1 MIEDNI
7 ETSKETPEQAL
18 DGAEASESEA
28 PPKKTRR
35 RRPRRRKSKNPGAT
49 PVTSEPVAS
58 ETPWSLDEFEVPA
71 DPDRMRFHDLDLPD
85 PIMHAI
91 ADLGFQYC
99 TPIQA
104 MSLKHIHSGH
114 NIAGRAQTGTG
125 KTAAFLI
132 TVFSR
137 FLKNPMAPEDRALG
151 TPRALVLAPTRE
163 LVIQIEEDAQKLG
176 MYCQFNSMA
185 VYGGMHAGKQRTHL
199 LKSPI
204 DLIVATPGR
213 LLDFMQQKIIH
224 LGEVETLII
233 DEADRMLDMGFI
245 PDVKR
250 IIRKTPAK
258 NKRRTMLYSA
268 TLTTDVL
275 RLASQWMPD
284 PVICEVEPEKV
295 TVDTVNQVVYITRAT
310 DKFRLLYNLL
320 QRHKDERVL
329 IFCNRRDT
337 TDRLDQRLHRLGIGS
352 ELLSGA
358 VAQKKR
364 LKILSDF
371 KEGRLKV
378 LVATDVAGRGLHVDD
393 IGLVVNYQ
401 FPYDPE
407 DYVHR
412 IGRTG
417 RAGVEG
423 TAVSFACDDDSYGI
437 PAIEEYIGRDLPCS
451 MPEPDLLQ
459 PIPADK
465 LKAMRAAKPR
475 PKAAS
480 DGRGGRGGR
489 GGNPPGRR
497 RNRSRRGGR

>member
-1 MIEDNI
+1 MIEDNQ
-7 ETSKETPEQAL
+7 ETKEQTP
-18 DGAEASESEA
+18 DPSGASESQSTE
-28 PPKKTRR
+28 KKTRR
-35 RRPRRRKSKNPGAT
+35 RRPRKRKPK
-49 PVTSEPVAS
+49 TSETAPA
-58 ETPWSLDEFEVPA
+58 TDWSVDQFEVPE
-71 DPDRMRFHDLDLPD
+71 DPEQTRFHDLNLPN

-91 ADLGFQYC
+91 ADLGFLYC

-132 TVFSR
+132 AVFSR
-137 FLKNPMAPEDRALG
+137 FLKNPADPENRPLG

-163 LVIQIEEDAQKLG
+163 LVIQIEDDAAKLG
-176 MYCQFNSMA
+176 KYCHFNSMA
-185 VYGGMHAGKQRTHL
+185 VYGGMHAGQQRTQL
-199 LKSPI
+199 LKSPV

-213 LLDFMQQKIIH
+213 LLDFMQQKLIN
-224 LGEVETLII
+224 LGKVETLII

-250 IIRKTPAK
+250 IISRTPHK

-268 TLTTDVL
+268 TLTQDVL

-284 PVICEVEPEKV
+284 PVVCEIEPEQV
-295 TVDTVNQVVYITRAT
+295 TVDTVDQVIYITRAT
-310 DKFRLLYNLL
+310 DKFRILYNLIE
-320 QRHKDERVL
+320 RYKDERVL

-337 TDRLDQRLHRLGIGS
+337 TDRLDQRLQRLGIAS
-352 ELLSGA
+352 EMLSGA

-371 KEGRLKV
+371 KEGKLKV
-378 LVATDVAGRGLHVDD
+378 LVATDVAGRGLHVKD
-393 IGLVVNYQ
+393 IGLVVNYH

-417 RAGVEG
+417 RAGVKG

-437 PAIEEYIGRDLPCS
+437 PDIEKYIGRDLPCC
-451 MPEPDLLQ
+451 MPEEELLVA
-459 PIPADK
+459 IPADK
-465 LKAMRAAKPR
+465 LKAMRAMKPR
-475 PKAAS
+475 PAAPR
-480 DGRGGRGGR
+480 GRGGRGGR
-489 GGNPPGRR
+489 GNPPGRR
-497 RNRSRRGGR
+497 RNRAPRGGR

>member
-1 MIEDNI
+1 MIEDN
-7 ETSKETPEQAL
+7 KETNEQTT
-18 DGAEASESEA
+18 GASEA
-28 PPKKTRR
+28 PESQPTPKKSRR
-35 RRPRRRKSKNPGAT
+35 RRSRKRKSKKTDAT
-49 PVTSEPVAS
+49 PVESAAITPEV
-58 ETPWSLDEFEVPA
+58 PWSVDEFEVPE
-71 DPDRMRFHDLDLPD
+71 DPDLTRFHDLDLPD

-91 ADLGFQYC
+91 ADLGFMYC

-104 MSLKHIHSGH
+104 LSLKHIHSGH

-132 TVFSR
+132 AVFSR
-137 FLKNPMAPEDRALG
+137 FLKNPMSPEDRPLG

-163 LVIQIEEDAQKLG
+163 LVIQIEEDANKLG
-176 MYCQFNSMA
+176 QYCHFNSMA
-185 VYGGMHAGKQRTHL
+185 VYGGMHAGQQRTRL
-199 LKSPI
+199 LKRPV

-224 LGEVETLII
+224 LGKVETLII

-250 IIRKTPAK
+250 IISRTPHK

-284 PVICEVEPEKV
+284 PVTCEVEPEKV
-295 TVDTVNQVVYITRAT
+295 TVDTVDQVIYITRAT
-310 DKFRLLYNLL
+310 DKFRILYNLL

-337 TDRLDQRLHRLGIGS
+337 TDRLDQRLHKLGIAS
-352 ELLSGA
+352 EMLSGA

-364 LKILSDF
+364 LKILGDF

-378 LVATDVAGRGLHVDD
+378 LVATDVAGRGLHVKD
-393 IGLVVNYQ
+393 IGLVINYH

-437 PAIEEYIGRDLPCS
+437 PDIEKYIGRDLPCT
-451 MPEPDLLQ
+451 MPEEDLLEA
-459 PIPADK
+459 IPADK
-465 LKAMRAAKPR
+465 LKAMRAMKPR
-475 PKAAS
+475 PRPDAS
-480 DGRGGRGGR
+480 RGGARGGRGGR
-489 GGNPPGRR
+489 GNPPGRR
-497 RNRSRRGGR
+497 RNRSARRGR

>member
-1 MIEDNI
+1 MRKRKSQGS
-7 ETSKETPEQAL
+7 ETSSET
-18 DGAEASESEA
+18 S
-28 PPKKTRR
+28 
-35 RRPRRRKSKNPGAT
+35 
-49 PVTSEPVAS
+49 S
-58 ETPWSLDEFEVPA
+58 ETPPVATHDTDWSLDEFEVPE
-71 DPDRMRFHDLDLPD
+71 DPDLTRFHDLGLPD
-85 PIMHAI
+85 AIMHAI

-104 MSLKHIHSGH
+104 MTLKHIHSGH

-132 TVFSR
+132 AAFSR
-137 FLKNPMAPEDRALG
+137 FLKKPMAPEGRPLG

-163 LVIQIEEDAQKLG
+163 LVIQIEDDAAKLG
-176 MYCQFNSMA
+176 KYCRFNSMA
-185 VYGGMHAGKQRTHL
+185 VYGGMHAGQQRTQL
-199 LKSPI
+199 LERPV

-213 LLDFMQQKIIH
+213 LLDFMQQRLIH
-224 LGEVETLII
+224 LDQVETLII

-250 IIRKTPAK
+250 IISRTPPK
-258 NKRRTMLYSA
+258 HKRRTMLYSA

-284 PVICEVEPEKV
+284 PMVCEIEPEQV
-295 TVDTVNQVVYITRAT
+295 TVDTVDQVIYITRAT
-310 DKFRLLYNLL
+310 DKFRILYNLL
-320 QRHKDERVL
+320 QRYKEERVL

-337 TDRLDQRLHRLGIGS
+337 TDRLDQRLHRLGIDS
-352 ELLSGA
+352 EMLSGA

-371 KEGRLKV
+371 KEGKLKV
-378 LVATDVAGRGLHVDD
+378 LVATDVAGRGLHVKD
-393 IGLVVNYQ
+393 IGLVVNYH

-417 RAGVEG
+417 RAGVKG

-437 PAIEEYIGRDLPCS
+437 PDIEKYIGRDLPCR
-451 MPEPDLLQ
+451 MPEEDLLV

-465 LKAMRAAKPR
+465 LKAMRAPR
-475 PKAAS
+475 PRPAEPREPRS
-480 DGRGGRGGR
+480 GRGGR
-489 GGNPPGRR
+489 GNPPGRR
-497 RNRSRRGGR
+497 RNRSRGASRGGR

>member
-1 MIEDNI
+1 MTEENQ
-7 ETSKETPEQAL
+7 ETTEKTP
-18 DGAEASESEA
+18 DTSTVPESEA
-28 PPKKTRR
+28 TPKKPRPKQRR
-35 RRPRRRKSKNPGAT
+35 SRKRKPKT
-49 PVTSEPVAS
+49 PDTGVIESS
-58 ETPWSLDEFEVPA
+58 ETTAPEIEWHVDEFIVPE
-71 DPDRMRFHDLDLPD
+71 DPDQTRFHDLDLPE

-132 TVFSR
+132 AVFSR
-137 FLKNPMAPEDRALG
+137 FLKNPLPEKAPLG
-151 TPRALVLAPTRE
+151 TPRSLVLAPTRE
-163 LVIQIEEDAQKLG
+163 LVIQIEEDATKLG
-176 MYCQFNSMA
+176 KYCQFNSMA
-185 VYGGMHAGKQRTHL
+185 VYGGMHAGKQRTQL
-199 LKSPI
+199 LDKPV

-213 LLDFMQQKIIH
+213 LLDFMQQRLIN
-224 LGEVETLII
+224 LGQVETLII

-245 PDVKR
+245 PDVRR
-250 IIRKTPAK
+250 IISRTPPK
-258 NKRRTMLYSA
+258 HKRRTMLYSA

-275 RLASQWMPD
+275 RLASQWMPN
-284 PVICEVEPEKV
+284 PTVCEIEPEQV
-295 TVDTVNQVVYITRAT
+295 TVNTVNQVVYITRAT
-310 DKFRLLYNLL
+310 DKFRILYNLL
-320 QRHKDERVL
+320 QRYKEKRVL

-337 TDRLDQRLHRLGIGS
+337 TDRLDQRLQRLGIAS

-371 KEGRLKV
+371 KSGVLKV

-393 IGLVVNYQ
+393 IGLVINYQ

-417 RAGVEG
+417 RAGVKG

-437 PAIEEYIGRDLPCS
+437 PDIEAYIGRDLPCC
-451 MPEPDLLQ
+451 MPEEELLV

-475 PKAAS
+475 PAAPR
-480 DGRGGRGGR
+480 GRGGRGG

-497 RNRSRRGGR
+497 RNRAPRGGRR